1 MRTMAELSPSAL
13 GGYERR
19 RVAMVRTR
27 VVVVVGRVEKQ
38 QGERGGLGPKKNGCA
53 HTFVL
58 AVSMRCVGG
67 KSDKPFGLM

>member
-38 QGERGGLGPKKNGCA
+38 QGERGGLGPQKMDA
-53 HTFVL
+53 LTRLFL
-58 AVSMRCVGG
+58 Q
-67 KSDKPFGLM
+67 

>member
-1 MRTMAELSPSAL
+1 MRTMAELSPSAF
-13 GGYERR
+13 GGHEHK